1 MQTARTLR
9 LAWRAPPHDRP
20 SDRIRARWRGHSRP
34 RAHNGH
40 RPAQTRPAKQA
51 RQRGGHADHA
61 FERALM
67 LGHKARLNDRAAPDG
82 DDLHRL
88 ALADFTRFLH
98 IRARAGQWL
107 PEQAAHK
114 GLAIHPEHL
123 TFGSMRGGVAGID
136 YSMMTGV
143 ISTTITSRRLSVS
156 RSPPSSRWLGLPTP
170 DFEPRSIDCSKP
182 ESTSVWPD
190 LSRTFWEK
198 IRLSTSGISIRLSP
212 LLTERRRCR
221 ALRLIEYCSSRS

>member
-1 MQTARTLR
+1 M
-9 LAWRAPPHDRP
+9 
-20 SDRIRARWRGHSRP
+20 
-34 RAHNGH
+34 
-40 RPAQTRPAKQA
+40 QA

-88 ALADFTRFLH
+88 ALADS
-98 IRARAGQWL
+98 RASFIYARGRVNGCQNR
-107 PEQAAHK
+107 PHTK
-114 GLAIHPEHL
+114 GLPFTLSTL

-170 DFEPRSIDCSKP
+170 DFE
-182 ESTSVWPD
+182 
-190 LSRTFWEK
+190 
-198 IRLSTSGISIRLSP
+198 
-212 LLTERRRCR
+212 
-221 ALRLIEYCSSRS
+221 